1 MSDILE
7 KIIQKRKEDILASG
21 LSFGENI
28 PSERTRKVHPFLDG
42 KGLILEVKRASPS
55 KGDIAPDLDPYKTA
69 SHYVQA
75 GTRAISCLTEK
86 NFFKGS
92 LSDLMQVCRAVD
104 DFEKQ
109 SGKKG
114 PAVLRKDFLLT
125 KEEVEISYNAG
136 ADAVLLIA
144 RILNKEVLL
153 EMAHEV
159 QRLGLSALVEI
170 RSDEDLDKLSFL
182 VQNLS
187 DVKNFVAGVNSR
199 NLANFKIDLLR
210 PCMMM
215 NKIQS
220 IMGKDARIIF
230 ESGVT
235 TGECAR
241 VIGSLGFTG
250 LLLGEAAAK
259 NPEAAKVFVNS
270 FTNAVQTKNADFWKN
285 HATKKI
291 EHNAHKKP
299 FVKICGLTRMDDVLL
314 AEKLGADFTGFIFSH
329 KYPRSVTHEN
339 RLEKLLE
346 KIREVK
352 AKKVCV
358 VTELQS
364 PESQKAVSLVRDGIF
379 DVLQFHNIPYE
390 DVGPECLELPH
401 YFAVKSVQEC
411 EKLFLKGEFRVLLDS
426 KDYVQAVLDGTACE
440 TKTSDFFCNE
450 NLWLAGGLNPDNVNK
465 LTECE
470 LLDVSSGIEMEDVI
484 GIKSEEK
491 MNSLFENINRKS
503 CDSEKSTYSKEGF
516 FENFGGKYV
525 AEVLRRP
532 LDELELAF
540 KEAIND
546 KAFLDELEIIRRD
559 YIGRETPLYFA
570 PTATKLLGG
579 AQIYIK
585 LEGLANTGAHKINNA
600 IGQCLLAKRMGKK
613 RIIAETGAGQHGLAT
628 AAACAKLGL
637 DCTIYMGEVDVRR
650 QQPNVAAMELY
661 GAKVHPV
668 TSGSRTLKDAV
679 NEAMR
684 DWAANPDTTHYV
696 LGSALGPAPF
706 PDIVREFQSVIGR
719 EVKRQA
725 AERGIKIG
733 AMVACV
739 GGGSNSIG
747 FFEPFINE
755 SSPRLI
761 GAEAGGIGPGIG
773 ENASRMTGNAGRDGI
788 LQGYKSR
795 FLLDEDGQA
804 LPTRSISAGLDYCGI
819 GPQLAS
825 LGKSG
830 RVEFTSILDKE
841 ALEAVSFFAKNE
853 GILFALESAHAGAAA
868 MKLAKEIPSDQAII
882 INMSGRGD
890 KDVFITS
897 PVFRPDEW
905 INFLHAEI
913 ERLESKKD
921 IHEAKVM

>member
-1 MSDILE
+1 
-7 KIIQKRKEDILASG
+7 
-21 LSFGENI
+21 
-28 PSERTRKVHPFLDG
+28 
-42 KGLILEVKRASPS
+42 
-55 KGDIAPDLDPYKTA
+55 
-69 SHYVQA
+69 
-75 GTRAISCLTEK
+75 
-86 NFFKGS
+86 
-92 LSDLMQVCRAVD
+92 
-104 DFEKQ
+104 
-109 SGKKG
+109 
-114 PAVLRKDFLLT
+114 
-125 KEEVEISYNAG
+125 
-136 ADAVLLIA
+136 
-144 RILNKEVLL
+144 
-153 EMAHEV
+153 
-159 QRLGLSALVEI
+159 
-170 RSDEDLDKLSFL
+170 
-182 VQNLS
+182 
-187 DVKNFVAGVNSR
+187 
-199 NLANFKIDLLR
+199 
-210 PCMMM
+210 M
-215 NKIQS
+215 NKDTHS
-220 IMGKDARIIF
+220 
-230 ESGVT
+230 
-235 TGECAR
+235 
-241 VIGSLGFTG
+241 
-250 LLLGEAAAK
+250 
-259 NPEAAKVFVNS
+259 
-270 FTNAVQTKNADFWKN
+270 AD
-285 HATKKI
+285 
-291 EHNAHKKP
+291 
-299 FVKICGLTRMDDVLL
+299 
-314 AEKLGADFTGFIFSH
+314 
-329 KYPRSVTHEN
+329 
-339 RLEKLLE
+339 
-346 KIREVK
+346 
-352 AKKVCV
+352 
-358 VTELQS
+358 
-364 PESQKAVSLVRDGIF
+364 
-379 DVLQFHNIPYE
+379 
-390 DVGPECLELPH
+390 
-401 YFAVKSVQEC
+401 
-411 EKLFLKGEFRVLLDS
+411 
-426 KDYVQAVLDGTACE
+426 
-440 TKTSDFFCNE
+440 
-450 NLWLAGGLNPDNVNK
+450 
-465 LTECE
+465 
-470 LLDVSSGIEMEDVI
+470 
-484 GIKSEEK
+484 
-491 MNSLFENINRKS
+491 
-503 CDSEKSTYSKEGF
+503 GF
-516 FENFGGKYV
+516 FDNFGGKYV

-532 LDELELAF
+532 LDELEVAF
-540 KEAIND
+540 KEAMAD

-755 SSPRLI
+755 KEPRLI
-761 GAEAGGIGPGIG
+761 GVEAGGIGPNVG
-773 ENASRMTGNAGRDGI
+773 ENASRMTGNAARDGI
-788 LQGYKSR
+788 MQGYKSR

-819 GPQLAS
+819 GPQLAA

-830 RVEFTSILDKE
+830 RVEFTSVLDKD

-868 MKLAKEIPSDQAII
+868 IKLAKEIPADQAII

-897 PVFRPDEW
+897 PVFRPAEW
-905 INFLHAEI
+905 IQFLHAEI
-913 ERLESKKD
+913 ERLEDKKD
-921 IHEAKVM
+921 IHEAKSMEK